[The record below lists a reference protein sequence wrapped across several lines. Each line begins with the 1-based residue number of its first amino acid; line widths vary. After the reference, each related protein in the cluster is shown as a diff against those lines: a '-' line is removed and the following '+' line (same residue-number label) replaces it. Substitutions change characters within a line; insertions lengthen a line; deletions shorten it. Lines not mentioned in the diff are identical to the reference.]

1 MKDKNT
7 HIIHQ
12 YLNREID
19 IEELKHK
26 LSDEEFQAWKNTLEE
41 VEDLP
46 KPDFDVEQEFE
57 RLQQKKTISK
67 TKSHSLLLKIAAVL
81 ILLLSTSLFLLTHN
95 NSNQGL
101 TTISSVEAK
110 ADFITLPDNSQVR
123 LNAMSNIVFSQ
134 NNWDSERSVSLKGE
148 AYFDVE
154 EGNTFT
160 VETPNGTVQVLG
172 TTFNV
177 KSRHDNFSVTCFSGK
192 VKVNF
197 LEKTIVLEPGQSIDN
212 KAQKVKLVNTV
223 QADWMMN
230 RSSFENAA
238 LTDVIDDIKTQK
250 NVDIKLKLPDSIKFT
265 GAYDHSMEAEDIID
279 LVCRSLDLKYK
290 KISDSTFEIR
300 SAED

>member
-1 MKDKNT
+1 MKDKNI

-19 IEELKHK
+19 IEEVKRN
-26 LSDEEFQAWKNTLEE
+26 LSEEEFLSWKTTLQE

-46 KPDFDVEQEFE
+46 VPAFNTEQEFE
-57 RLQQKKTISK
+57 RLQQKKNIST
-67 TKSHSLLLKIAAVL
+67 TKSQSLLLKIAAVL
-81 ILLLSTSLFLLTHN
+81 VLLLSTSLFVLTYN

-101 TTISSVEAK
+101 TTISSVETK

-123 LNAMSNIVFSQ
+123 LNAMSDIAFSQ
-134 NNWDSERSVSLKGE
+134 NNWDSDRSVSLKGE

-160 VETPNGTVQVLG
+160 VETANGTVQVLG

-197 LEKTIVLEPGQSIDN
+197 LEKTIVLEPGQSIDK

-223 QADWMMN
+223 QPDWMMN
-230 RSSFENAA
+230 RSNFENAA
-238 LTDVIDDIKTQK
+238 LTEVIDDIETQK
-250 NVDIKLKLPDSIKFT
+250 NIDIILKLPDSIKFT
-265 GAYDHSMEAEDIID
+265 GAYEHSMEAEDIID

-290 KISDSTFEIR
+290 KLSDSTFEIR
-300 SAED
+300 SAND